1 MSISLVTYNV
11 SSQVPVWPNF
21 VSTIGGILFTA
32 YIGWHVYLKKERN
45 SRILVNITDFN
56 IIFSYVTLNLEY
68 IIPIMEHV
76 NNSIIEI
83 EGFITNLEQM
93 KSLMDMKAGKVPFD
107 ILLLYLPKN
116 TKQMYIE
123 KQLKNIETRMVIYE
137 ALMQIIGKIQIN
149 DYNKNSVFITRF
161 GNIYFHKL
169 FLSLQSY
176 YSKINELI
184 SIINKI
190 IDEKSKGNYKEQMIS
205 LFDEKNYESDINE
218 KIQFFEY
225 FKGMYT
231 NLQNCLEGSIF
242 YTDLILIHLESFN
255 NQYSKKYKGIF
266 NSLDIDFRELFISKN
281 YDVTS
286 LKYYKDNYDMYK
298 EYAKSPKYHFFRSN
312 PVNIYFKII
321 WKKVMHRIQK
331 CFNR

>member
-11 SSQVPVWPNF
+11 SSQVPDWPNF

-32 YIGWHVYLKKERN
+32 YMGWRVYLKKERN
-45 SRILVNITDFN
+45 SRILENITDFN

-68 IIPIMEHV
+68 IIPIMVHA

-83 EGFITNLEQM
+83 EEFITNLEQM

-107 ILLLYLPKN
+107 ILLYLPKN

-190 IDEKSKGNYKEQMIS
+190 IDEKSQGNYKEQMIP

-266 NSLDIDFRELFISKN
+266 NSLDIDFRELVISKN
-281 YDVTS
+281 YDVKS

-312 PVNIYFKII
+312 PVKIYFKII

>member
-1 MSISLVTYNV
+1 MSISLFTYNV
-11 SSQVPVWPNF
+11 TPQVPVWQNF

-45 SRILVNITDFN
+45 SRILENITDFN

-68 IIPIMEHV
+68 IIPIMVHV

-83 EGFITNLEQM
+83 ERFITNLKQM
-93 KSLMDMKAGKVPFD
+93 KTLMDKKVGKSPFD
-107 ILLLYLPKN
+107 TLLYLPKN
-116 TKQMYIE
+116 IKQKCIE

-190 IDEKSKGNYKEQMIS
+190 IDEKSQGNYIEQMIP

-218 KIQFFEY
+218 KIQFFKY
-225 FKGMYT
+225 LKSMYK

-255 NQYSKKYKGIF
+255 NQYSKKYNGIF
-266 NSLDIDFRELFISKN
+266 NSLDIDFRELVIAKN
-281 YDVTS
+281 YDLTS

-298 EYAKSPKYHFFRSN
+298 EYAKSPQYHFFRSN
-312 PVNIYFKII
+312 SVTIFFKII
-321 WKKVMHRIQK
+321 WKKVMHRIHK